1 MALVTK
7 NFSDIITFTRAST
20 ATYFN
25 SAGVLTSAATNA
37 PRFDYNPSTLAAQ
50 GLLIEE
56 SRANALTYSEDLT
69 NAAWVG
75 TNVTVSANSTTSPAG
90 TTTADTLIATTTNA
104 EHTLDQSFSVTSGT
118 TYTFTAFVKAAGLT
132 NIGLRFTIG
141 ALWTGGSSPQIGFDL
156 TAVSTAVIG
165 GSPAS
170 SSITNVGNGYYRI
183 SMSVVAVGTGTAS
196 ARLQLMSGVNNT
208 FAGNGTSGVYV
219 WGAQVEAG
227 AFPTSYIPTT
237 TTALTRAADV
247 ASVNTLSP
255 WYNSVE
261 GTLYGEFAVAG
272 YAPTSSF
279 SIPAVLSDNT
289 NNNVISVANTNTGA
303 NLYSY
308 GEINTGGVSQ
318 AGFYG
323 ASGLSFGVGS
333 VRKSAIAYAA
343 NNFAFTTQGAA
354 VQTDTSGTV
363 PTVSRLYVGV
373 GATGGS
379 LFLNGYLR
387 RVSYYPTRL
396 SNAQLQAITA

>member
-255 WYNSVE
+255 WYNATE
-261 GTLYGEFAVAG
+261 GTIYIESTRSTTAGFPGRIRFSDGTANNSIDLYFDAA
-272 YAPTSSF
+272 ANSS
-279 SIPAVLSDNT
+279 T
-289 NNNVISVANTNTGA
+289 
-303 NLYSY
+303 Y
-308 GEINTGGVSQ
+308 EIKTGGVQQ
-318 AGFYG
+318 AAIYG
-323 ASGLSFGVGS
+323 GGGTLNAVI
-333 VRKSAIAYAA
+333 KAAAAYKVNDAVVYYGG
-343 NNFAFTTQGAA
+343 NLQG
-354 VQTDTSGTV
+354 TDTSLTV
-363 PTVSRLYVGV
+363 PSGINQVRIGNAL
-373 GATGGS
+373 TG
-379 LFLNGYLR
+379 YILR
-387 RVSYYPTRL
+387 ITYYPRRL
-396 SNAQLQAITA
+396 SNAELQSLTV